1 MTLKADTSEQMTLEV
16 HFLALEST
24 VEKRLDTSKKH
35 SVEEEAE
42 INILLAKVQQ
52 SINRLA
58 RADVSDAK
66 IQKELDRVK
75 DESKN
80 SSEKKAVLQHLKEVL
95 RKIESL
101 DESTAWQDNRELL
114 FAAIRQTRP
123 SLSLEEI
130 KRYDKIRSQMAGE
143 PLKGQSPRIGFK

>member
-35 SVEEEAE
+35 SVEEAE
-42 INILLAKVQQ
+42 INKLLAKAQQ
-52 SINRLA
+52 SIDRLA
-58 RADVSDAK
+58 IADVSDAK
-66 IQKELDRVK
+66 IQEELDRVK
-75 DESKN
+75 DEAKN

-114 FAAIRQTRP
+114 FAAIRQTRS

-130 KRYDKIRSQMAGE
+130 KRYDKIRSQVAGE
-143 PLKGQSPRIGFK
+143 PLKGQSPA